1 MMMVNDGD
9 DWNLC
14 RRKVANMVM
23 VNDDDDDDSKRFSKR
38 MKMRK
43 CMMG

>member
-1 MMMVNDGD
+1 MMIGIYVGGK
-9 DWNLC
+9 W
-14 RRKVANMVM
+14 RTMVM